1 MTRADNTHHLVRA
14 AAARHDRSLSRARAA
29 IDALERDAGL
39 LTFTAV
45 ARLAGVSRSWLYDQP
60 DLRDAIIRHRC
71 DRSPA
76 PPAPSVQR
84 TTPASLRQR
93 LEDAKDEVARL
104 RAENAALR
112 DQLARSLGEQRVR
125 R

>member
-1 MTRADNTHHLVRA
+1 VTRADNTHHLVRA
-14 AAARHDRSLSRARAA
+14 AVARHDRSLSRARAA

-45 ARLAGVSRSWLYDQP
+45 ARVAGVSRSWLYDQP
-60 DLRDAIIRHRC
+60 DLRDAIIRLRC
-71 DRSPA
+71 DRPTA
-76 PPAPSVQR
+76 PPVPSVQR

-112 DQLARSLGEQRVR
+112 DQLARRLGEQRVR